1 MLHTFVLLYRTWYT
15 EDADYDRIYI
25 ALQLHPIYGY
35 PTDKKECLFL
45 CQTQPL
51 KPYSPSRLD

>member
-15 EDADYDRIYI
+15 EDVDADYDRIYI

-35 PTDKKECLFL
+35 PTTRRSAYFYAKHN
-45 CQTQPL
+45 P
-51 KPYSPSRLD
+51 